1 MCRFS
6 YENTHIELFGN
17 KEKEMSP
24 KKDEKDVMSEVIND
38 ISSAAEEAA
47 EEADELME
55 EAENSVEDTLNE
67 AADDTWVDELPDTA
81 EEAAE
86 VFEEAGFTPKEAET
100 IIVKFDN
107 DLEAARAVRVL
118 NKALRKRHDT
128 IYQGAIVTRDEKKEE
143 LAVEDLRDMGLAD
156 LVTDT
161 AAMGIN
167 LGKDGFKLLWKTAA
181 AGVGLVVGG
190 LNLLRRTVLQAA
202 GLGGST
208 MTMRYRK
215 QLDTFHDEQG
225 MQTNL
230 EPGESA
236 VVIVADRETAVE
248 IANDLIKSG
257 GELA

>member
-1 MCRFS
+1 
-6 YENTHIELFGN
+6 
-17 KEKEMSP
+17 MSP

-38 ISSAAEEAA
+38 ISSAAEEASEEVSDEAA
-47 EEADELME
+47 ELMDDSAELME
-55 EAENSVEDTLNE
+55 EAEASAEETLEE
-67 AADDTWVDELPDTA
+67 AVNGDPDTA

-86 VFEEAGFTPKEAET
+86 VFVEADLEERTPEDAET
-100 IIVKFDN
+100 IIVKFD
-107 DLEAARAVRVL
+107 DELEAARAVRVL

-128 IYQGAIVTRDEKKEE
+128 IYQGAIVTRNERKEE
-143 LAVEDLRDMGLAD
+143 LEVEDLRDLGLAD
-156 LVTDT
+156 LITET

-167 LGKDGFKLLWKTAA
+167 LGRDSFKLIWKTAA
-181 AGVGLVVGG
+181 AGIGLVLGG
-190 LNLLRRTVLQAA
+190 IRLARRTVLQAA

-208 MTMRYRK
+208 WTMRYRK
-215 QLDTFHDEQG
+215 QLDTFHKDEG
-225 MQTNL
+225 TSTNL

>member
-1 MCRFS
+1 
-6 YENTHIELFGN
+6 
-17 KEKEMSP
+17 MSP
-24 KKDEKDVMSEVIND
+24 EKDKKDVMSEVIND

-55 EAENSVEDTLNE
+55 EAENSVEETLD
-67 AADDTWVDELPDTA
+67 AGDDSWVDELPDTA

-86 VFEEAGFTPKEAET
+86 VFEDAGFTPKEAET
-100 IIVKFDN
+100 IIVKFDD

-128 IYQGAIVTRDEKKEE
+128 IYQGAIVKRNPRKEE
-143 LAVEDLRDMGLAD
+143 VEVEDLRDMGLAD
-156 LVTDT
+156 LITDT

-181 AGVGLVVGG
+181 AGVGLVFGG
-190 LNLLRRTVLQAA
+190 LRLLRRTALQAA

-215 QLDTFHDEQG
+215 QLETFHDDQG